1 MTRDPSRRNFS
12 ASEWKE
18 IDNTARIVA
27 LLAGASIAAFGLTRR
42 SATRAAM
49 VGTGLTIASFATRT
63 QDRRK
68 SGEASADATI
78 IVNAPRERV
87 YSFWRDFQNLP
98 RFMNHL
104 KSVKVTDGR
113 HSRWIAYGP
122 FNKEI
127 EWDAEITNE
136 QQNDRIEWR
145 SIEGSDVDMQGS
157 VEFSDATGKRGT
169 LIDVQ
174 IAYRGAG
181 SGVAHGVIA
190 LMGKDPSF
198 LMRQDMR
205 RFKALLE
212 SGEIPTTE
220 GQSHGPRDAMSKFF
234 KAIDPDE
241 PVRKRA
247 SRSLNNT
254 SERRVS

>member
-1 MTRDPSRRNFS
+1 MTRDPSRHNFS
-12 ASEWKE
+12 ASETKE
-18 IDNTARIVA
+18 IDKTARMMA
-27 LLAGASIAAFGLTRR
+27 LLTGASIAGFGLTRR
-42 SATRAAM
+42 SATRVAM
-49 VGTGLTIASFATRT
+49 VATGLTIASFAA
-63 QDRRK
+63 RK
-68 SGEASADATI
+68 QEKQRQGGEACAKASI
-78 IVNAPRERV
+78 IVNVPRESV

-104 KSVKVTDGR
+104 KSVNVTDGR
-113 HSRWIAYGP
+113 RSRWIAYGP

-127 EWDAEITNE
+127 EWEAEITSELQNE
-136 QQNDRIEWR
+136 RIEWR

-157 VEFSDATGKRGT
+157 LGFSDATGKRGT
-169 LIDVQ
+169 LIEVHID
-174 IAYRGAG
+174 YRGAG
-181 SGVAHGVIA
+181 AVAREAMA

-220 GQSHGPRDAMSKFF
+220 GQSHGPRDAMSKLF
-234 KAIDPDE
+234 KAINPDE

-247 SRSLNNT
+247 SRNFNNT